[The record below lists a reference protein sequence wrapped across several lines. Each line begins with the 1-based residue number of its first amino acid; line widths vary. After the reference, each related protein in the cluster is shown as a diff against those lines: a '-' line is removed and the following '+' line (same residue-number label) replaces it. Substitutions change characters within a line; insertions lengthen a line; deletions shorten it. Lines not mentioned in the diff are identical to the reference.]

1 MWIQERTRE
10 FDRQTVERAD
20 KLMDRQTNGQTVLQM
35 NRRAVVWTERQIEF
49 DRKKE
54 S

>member
-1 MWIQERTRE
+1 MKERTRE
-10 FDRQTVERAD
+10 FDRQTVEWAD
-20 KLMDRQTNGQTVLQM
+20 KLMDRQISGQTVLQM
-35 NRRAVVWTERQIEF
+35 NRWAVVWTERQIEF